1 MKKYLIITMMLGF
14 GFAANWMDITSLTDD
29 GVGNVQMTIGFSF
42 DDVVKGYE
50 LDLLSVGTDGT
61 NLLTITDASSGSQVS
76 GWTTSYAAGG
86 KILGFDLSG
95 GTVTG
100 GGVLVDVT
108 ATYDVAHVGQTVSL
122 HAVHTCDDDGT
133 TACDPGDTKLLLAGV
148 SGAELPVNFGMT
160 SWTVGSSVTDLDAGV
175 APYEFGLSKNF
186 PNPFN
191 PTTTIN
197 YEIAKAGDVSIVIYD
212 MVGREVKTLVSDFA
226 NPGSYHVVWNAQNN
240 QGLEVSA
247 GMYVYKMISGDFVK
261 VNKMLLVK

>member
-14 GFAANWMDITSLTDD
+14 GFAANWMDIVSLTDE
-29 GVGNVQMTIGFSF
+29 GQGEVTMTIGFSF

-61 NLLTITDASSGSQVS
+61 NVLTITSATSGSEVN
-76 GWTTSYAAGG
+76 GWTTSSAAGG

-100 GGVLVDVT
+100 GGVLVDIV
-108 ATYDVAHVGQTVSL
+108 ATYDLAHVGQTVSL

-133 TACDPGDTKLLLAGV
+133 TACDPGDTKLLLAGE

-160 SWTVGSSVTDLDAGV
+160 SWSVGSSVTDLNSGV

-226 NPGSYHVVWNAQNN
+226 NPGSYSVVWNAQNN

-247 GMYVYKMISGDFVK
+247 GMYVYQIKSGLNVLSKKMI
-261 VNKMLLVK
+261 LLR